1 MSNRVSITFG
11 KVTRGGGKVFIGV
24 DAPGAA
30 RLEATSRRE
39 GDGQPLPATVLTL
52 DGSHVACVP
61 VLGCAQRLSVS
72 VLDESGAVVAT
83 ASKTVGHLRSKL
95 ASSVNT
101 LRHDARAERIRNADR
116 KAAPAGAHLSLD
128 ELLPDGDVDIL
139 RGTVEMRFVDE
150 SLAELPISVDVLS
163 ASGDSVA
170 TAVAVVDDVVFADEA
185 PATEA
190 GLAPLPNGVA
200 TGGRARRMSFS
211 CRLDGRHDTIVAC
224 ARVEGAPAWDAFETL
239 EPFEA
244 QGLREATRRRYLS
257 AAETDGYARILERD
271 ATELP
276 RRLAQMRAAL
286 PFMPER
292 PLFSVIVPLY
302 NTPLDFFAEM
312 LDSVLDQAYPDLELL
327 LVNASPEN
335 AELSAAV
342 DAACARDSRVRRI
355 DLDANLGITENTNAG
370 IRAATGDFLCL
381 LDHDDTIE
389 PDALWLYARAALETP
404 EVDLIYCD
412 EDHLLDGRR
421 IGPFYKPDWDPD
433 LLCFENYVTHLLCVR
448 REMLLSATAE
458 TGLPGREFDGAQD
471 HNMTLLI
478 GDHARAIRHVPRV
491 LYHWRMHAGS
501 TAGSEGVGQKSYA
514 LEAERR
520 AVQAHLDRL
529 GVPATAAMER
539 RRPMRC
545 DLVYDFAEKS
555 RVSACIAHATGNPNL
570 VACVEALVSSTDW
583 PDLEVVVFGALTAD
597 ERARLDGAMGSG
609 RILVVVDGT
618 ASTPSSAAT
627 NAPAA
632 LSAAAT
638 AATGEYVLL
647 VDENVCSFQGV
658 DWLDAL
664 VGPVA
669 LGGAACAGAKVARVD
684 GTIACAGYLVG
695 EGISPRRAYEGYP
708 VRADGYYEYNVLP
721 HRASAVS
728 ASCMLLRRDDFLEN
742 ASDDLPET
750 FDVALC
756 LDLQAKRGGAVL
768 QQNNVVVTL
777 ANAPVRRSDA
787 RTLASSAQETGR
799 LLARHAAAFAGHDP
813 YYTPNVGSGNRFF
826 GYDEG
831 EGL

>member
-1 MSNRVSITFG
+1 
-11 KVTRGGGKVFIGV
+11 
-24 DAPGAA
+24 
-30 RLEATSRRE
+30 
-39 GDGQPLPATVLTL
+39 
-52 DGSHVACVP
+52 
-61 VLGCAQRLSVS
+61 
-72 VLDESGAVVAT
+72 
-83 ASKTVGHLRSKL
+83 
-95 ASSVNT
+95 
-101 LRHDARAERIRNADR
+101 
-116 KAAPAGAHLSLD
+116 
-128 ELLPDGDVDIL
+128 
-139 RGTVEMRFVDE
+139 
-150 SLAELPISVDVLS
+150 
-163 ASGDSVA
+163 
-170 TAVAVVDDVVFADEA
+170 
-185 PATEA
+185 
-190 GLAPLPNGVA
+190 
-200 TGGRARRMSFS
+200 
-211 CRLDGRHDTIVAC
+211 
-224 ARVEGAPAWDAFETL
+224 
-239 EPFEA
+239 
-244 QGLREATRRRYLS
+244 
-257 AAETDGYARILERD
+257 
-271 ATELP
+271 
-276 RRLAQMRAAL
+276 
-286 PFMPER
+286 
-292 PLFSVIVPLY
+292 
-302 NTPLDFFAEM
+302 M

-335 AELSAAV
+335 VELSAAV

-370 IRAATGDFLCL
+370 IRAATGDFLCF

-433 LLCFENYVTHLLCVR
+433 LLCFENYVTHFLCVR
-448 REMLLSATAE
+448 RETLLAATSE

-478 GDHARAIRHVPRV
+478 GDHARAVRHVPRV

-514 LEAERR
+514 LEAERL

-583 PDLEVVVFGALTAD
+583 PDLEVVVSGTLTAG

-609 RILVVVDGT
+609 RTLVVVDGT

-627 NAPAA
+627 NVPAA

-638 AATGEYVLL
+638 AATGEFVLL
-647 VDENVCSFQGV
+647 VDENVCSFQGG

-664 VGPVA
+664 MGPVA

-742 ASDDLPET
+742 ASDDLPKT